1 MGVYRPMSSG
11 GTRSRSDAPHCY
23 RADEPTKLFLGA
35 VASPQSRPPLHSA
48 CSVYC
53 SHRFGTSRCRACG
66 LAPLLPP
73 LASFVQ
79 LAIALGEDL
88 SCATF
93 QLVHRCNVADRA
105 VQPNRVVQV
114 NNQKPISVK
123 HERSVIRGI
132 HGVIVVYSSMR
143 RSRRMA
149 AYFFDAA
156 LKRPGTRVRWRY
168 LTGCSSPPAAGYVQP
183 TRLPWTAKRFV
194 ISRRCSTVRPLMTT

>member
-1 MGVYRPMSSG
+1 MSSTVTEAVEKTNTKRNPSNA
-11 GTRSRSDAPHCY
+11 TRNHPRREDLPE
-23 RADEPTKLFLGA
+23 R
-35 VASPQSRPPLHSA
+35 QPPLGQPSL
-48 CSVYC
+48 Y
-53 SHRFGTSRCRACG
+53 GRC
-66 LAPLLPP
+66 PDF
-73 LASFVQ
+73 AS
-79 LAIALGEDL
+79 E
-88 SCATF
+88 F
-93 QLVHRCNVADRA
+93 QSPMRPDK
-105 VQPNRVVQV
+105 VVQV

-132 HGVIVVYSSMR
+132 HGVIVVCSSMR